1 MVVKGG
7 LTIKNSDRQN
17 RQKDIV
23 LDGITRRIADL
34 DVDLVYLAINKG
46 DDPVVF
52 QVTENM
58 T

>member
-34 DVDLVYLAINKG
+34 DDGLVYLAINKG
-46 DDPVVF
+46 DDPVLF